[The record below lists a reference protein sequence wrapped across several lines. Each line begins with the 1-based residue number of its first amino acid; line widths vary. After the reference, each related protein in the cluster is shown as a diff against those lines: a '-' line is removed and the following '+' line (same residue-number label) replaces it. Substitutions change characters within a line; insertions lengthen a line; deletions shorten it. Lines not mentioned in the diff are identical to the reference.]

1 MERRLLLKR
10 VNGEGTISK
19 RSSDG
24 RWIGQIT
31 IGFDE
36 SGKAIRKTCSAKSQA
51 ECKRKLDKLKNQ
63 FALIQGKPI
72 TTTKKSYVDYLLTDW
87 IDEKRDVEQLEES
100 TIQTHISRINCYFS
114 FFSDIELQKID
125 SRLIANF
132 YSYLATK
139 NLSAETIHKI
149 HAIINNSFK
158 KAVRDGLV
166 AGNPAIK
173 ITLPKVH
180 QKENSSL
187 SDAEVKQILQAAKDY
202 CDNPKT
208 KNKNIFPLINLAL
221 VSGLR
226 RGELLALTWDNIDFT
241 TKKIYVTNS
250 VCELKD
256 KVIIKTT
263 KTDASKRSMFI
274 ATTTLDILREH
285 KKNFATGRFVFPS
298 SDDKDKPQA
307 PSNICRVYRK
317 ILSLARVKSS
327 LHILRHTNITN
338 LITAG
343 TDIKTVKNRAGHTRI
358 ETTMSYTHP
367 SEEFDGQAAN
377 IFEKFL

>member
-1 MERRLLLKR
+1 MKR
-10 VNGEGTISK
+10 ANGEGTISK
-19 RSSDG
+19 RADG

-31 IGFDE
+31 IGFDDN
-36 SGKAIRKTCSAKSQA
+36 GKAIRKACSAKSQA

-63 FALIQGKPI
+63 FAIIQGKPI
-72 TTTKKSYVDYLLTDW
+72 VTTKKSFVDYLLNDW
-87 IDEKRDVEQLEES
+87 INEKRYVEKLEES
-100 TIQTHISRINCYFS
+100 TVQTHISRINCYFPD
-114 FFSDIELQKID
+114 FFGDIELQKFD

-132 YSYLATK
+132 YAYLAKK

-166 AGNPAIK
+166 AINPTVGIK
-173 ITLPKVH
+173 LPKVH
-180 QKENSSL
+180 QKEKSSL
-187 SDAEVKQILQAAKDY
+187 SDAEVKRILQAAKDY
-202 CDNPKT
+202 CNNPKT

-241 TKKIYVTNS
+241 TGKIYVTNS

-256 KVIIKTT
+256 KIIIKTT
-263 KTDASKRSMFI
+263 KTDASKRSMI
-274 ATTTLDILREH
+274 IPYAMIELLREH
-285 KKNFATGRFVFPS
+285 GKNFATGRFVFPC

-317 ILSLARVKSS
+317 ILSLAGVKSS

-338 LITAG
+338 LITSG
-343 TDIKTVKNRAGHTRI
+343 VDIKTVKNRAGHTRI

-367 SEEFDGQAAN
+367 SEEFDRQAAN

>member
-1 MERRLLLKR
+1 MKR

-31 IGFDE
+31 LGFDDN
-36 SGKAIRKTCSAKSQA
+36 GKAIRKACSAKSQA

-63 FALIQGKPI
+63 FAPIQGKSI
-72 TTTKKSYVDYLLTDW
+72 ATTKKSYVDYLLSDW
-87 IDEKRDVEQLEES
+87 INEKRNVEQLEES
-100 TIQTHISRINCYFS
+100 TIQTHISRINCYFPD
-114 FFSDIELQKID
+114 FFRDTELQKID
-125 SRLIANF
+125 SKLIAKF
-132 YSYLATK
+132 YAYLTTK

-158 KAVRDGLV
+158 KAFRDGLV
-166 AGNPAIK
+166 VANPALGIK
-173 ITLPKVH
+173 LPKVH
-180 QKENSSL
+180 LKEKSSL
-187 SDAEVKQILQAAKDY
+187 SDSEVRLILQAAKVY
-202 CDNPKT
+202 CNNPKT
-208 KNKNIFPLINLAL
+208 KNVNIFPLINLAL

-226 RGELLALTWDNIDFT
+226 RGELLALTWDNIDFST
-241 TKKIYVTNS
+241 GRIYVTNS

-256 KVIIKTT
+256 KIIIKTT
-263 KTDASKRSMFI
+263 KTDASKRSMI
-274 ATTTLDILREH
+274 ISASILDILHEH
-285 KKNFATGRFVFPS
+285 RKNFATGRFVFPS

-317 ILSLARVKSS
+317 ILLLAGVKSS
-327 LHILRHTNITN
+327 LHILRHTNITKM
-338 LITAG
+338 ITAG

-367 SEEFDGQAAN
+367 SEEFDRQAAD
-377 IFEKFL
+377 IFE

>member
-1 MERRLLLKR
+1 MKR

-36 SGKAIRKTCSAKSQA
+36 SGKAIRKACSAKSQA

-72 TTTKKSYVDYLLTDW
+72 ATTKKSYVDYLLSDW
-87 IDEKRDVEQLEES
+87 INEKSDVEQLEES
-100 TIQTHISRINCYFS
+100 TIQTHISRINCYFLA
-114 FFSDIELQKID
+114 FFRDIELQKID
-125 SRLIANF
+125 SRFIANF
-132 YSYLATK
+132 YTYLATK

-158 KAVRDGLV
+158 IAVRDGLV
-166 AGNPAIK
+166 VINPVVGIK
-173 ITLPKVH
+173 LPKVH
-180 QKENSSL
+180 QKEKSSL
-187 SDAEVKQILQAAKDY
+187 SDAEVKRILQVAKDY
-202 CDNPKT
+202 CNNPKI

-226 RGELLALTWDNIDFT
+226 RGELLALTWDNIDFKT
-241 TKKIYVTNS
+241 SKIYVTNS

-263 KTDASKRSMFI
+263 KTDASKRSMI
-274 ATTTLDILREH
+274 IPSAMIELLKTHR
-285 KKNFATGRFVFPS
+285 KNFATGRFVFPNTE
-298 SDDKDKPQA
+298 DKDKPQA

-317 ILSLARVKSS
+317 ILSLAGVKSS

-338 LITAG
+338 LITSG
-343 TDIKTVKNRAGHTRI
+343 VDVKTVKTRAGHTRI

-367 SEEFDGQAAN
+367 SEEFDRQAAN

>member
-1 MERRLLLKR
+1 MKR

-31 IGFDE
+31 IGYDDN
-36 SGKAIRKTCSAKSQA
+36 GKAIRKACSAKSQA

-72 TTTKKSYVDYLLTDW
+72 TNTKKSYVDYLLTDW
-87 IDEKRDVEQLEES
+87 IDEKKNVEQLEES
-100 TIQTHISRINCYFS
+100 TIQTHIGRINCYFPK
-114 FFSDIELQKID
+114 FFRDIELQKID

-132 YSYLATK
+132 YAYLATK
-139 NLSAETIHKI
+139 NLSPETIHKI

-166 AGNPAIK
+166 VINPVVGIK
-173 ITLPKVH
+173 LPKVH
-180 QKENSSL
+180 QKEKSSL
-187 SDAEVKQILQAAKDY
+187 SDAEVKRILQSAKIY
-202 CDNPKT
+202 CDNPRT
-208 KNKNIFPLINLAL
+208 KNKNIFTLINLAL

-226 RGELLALTWDNIDFT
+226 RGELLALTWDNIDFDT
-241 TKKIYVTNS
+241 GKIYVTNS

-256 KVIIKTT
+256 RVIIKTT
-263 KTDASKRSMFI
+263 KTDASKRSMI
-274 ATTTLDILREH
+274 VTAPMLDILLEH
-285 KKNFATGRFVFPS
+285 RKNFATGKYVFPS
-298 SDDKDKPQA
+298 SDDKNTFQA

-317 ILSLARVKSS
+317 ILSLAGIKSS

-338 LITAG
+338 LITNG
-343 TDIKTVKNRAGHTRI
+343 VDIKTVKNRAGHTRI

-367 SEEFDGQAAN
+367 SEEFDRQAAN

>member
-1 MERRLLLKR
+1 MKR

-36 SGKAIRKTCSAKSQA
+36 SGKAIRKACSAKSQA
-51 ECKRKLDKLKNQ
+51 ECKRKLDKLKKQ
-63 FALIQGKPI
+63 FAPIQGKPI
-72 TTTKKSYVDYLLTDW
+72 AAIKKSYVNYLLTDW
-87 IDEKRDVEQLEES
+87 INEKRNVEQLEES
-100 TIQTHISRINCYFS
+100 TIQTHISRINCYFPD
-114 FFSDIELQKID
+114 FFRDTELQKID
-125 SRLIANF
+125 SKLIAGF
-132 YSYLATK
+132 YAQLSAK

-166 AGNPAIK
+166 AGNPTVGIK
-173 ITLPKVH
+173 LPKVH
-180 QKENSSL
+180 QKEKSSL
-187 SDAEVKQILQAAKDY
+187 TDAEVKRILQAAKDY
-202 CDNPKT
+202 CNNPKT
-208 KNKNIFPLINLAL
+208 KNKNIFTLINLAL

-226 RGELLALTWDNIDFT
+226 RGELLALTWDNIDFKT
-241 TKKIYVTNS
+241 GKIYVTNS

-263 KTDASKRSMFI
+263 KTDASKRSMI
-274 ATTTLDILREH
+274 IPSPMLDILLEH
-285 KKNFATGRFVFPS
+285 RKNFATGRFVFPS

-317 ILSLARVKSS
+317 ILSLAGVKSS

-367 SEEFDGQAAN
+367 SEEFDRQAAN

>member
-1 MERRLLLKR
+1 MKR

-31 IGFDE
+31 IGYDE
-36 SGKAIRKTCSAKSQA
+36 SGKAIRKACSAKSQA

-63 FALIQGKPI
+63 FTIIQGKTI
-72 TTTKKSYVDYLLTDW
+72 AATKKSYVNYLLTDW
-87 IDEKRDVEQLEES
+87 INEKRDVEQLEES
-100 TIQTHISRINCYFS
+100 TIQTHVSRINCYFPD
-114 FFSDIELQKID
+114 FFGDTELQRID
-125 SRLIANF
+125 SKLIAGF
-132 YSYLATK
+132 YAYLSTK

-166 AGNPAIK
+166 AINPVVGIK
-173 ITLPKVH
+173 LPKVH
-180 QKENSSL
+180 LKEKSSL
-187 SDAEVKQILQAAKDY
+187 SDAEVKQILQTAKDY

-208 KNKNIFPLINLAL
+208 KNKNIFTLINLAL

-241 TKKIYVTNS
+241 TGKIYVTNS

-256 KVIIKTT
+256 KIIIKTT
-263 KTDASKRSMFI
+263 KTDASKRSMI
-274 ATTTLDILREH
+274 IPSAMIELLREH
-285 KKNFATGRFVFPS
+285 RKNFATGRFVFPS

-317 ILSLARVKSS
+317 ILSLAEVKSS

-343 TDIKTVKNRAGHTRI
+343 TDIKTVKNRARHTRI

-367 SEEFDGQAAN
+367 SEEFDRQAAN

>member
-1 MERRLLLKR
+1 MKR

-36 SGKAIRKTCSAKSQA
+36 SGKAIRKACSAKSQA

-63 FALIQGKPI
+63 FAVIQGKPI
-72 TTTKKSYVDYLLTDW
+72 AATKKSYVDYLRTDW
-87 IDEKRDVEQLEES
+87 INEKRNVEKLEES
-100 TIQTHISRINCYFS
+100 TIQTHISRINCYFLD
-114 FFSDIELQKID
+114 FFRDTELQKID

-132 YSYLATK
+132 YAYLATK

-158 KAVRDGLV
+158 KALRDGLV
-166 AGNPAIK
+166 VGNPVVGIK
-173 ITLPKVH
+173 LPKVH
-180 QKENSSL
+180 QKEKFSL
-187 SDAEVKQILQAAKDY
+187 SDAEVKRILQAAKDY
-202 CDNPKT
+202 CNNPKT

-241 TKKIYVTNS
+241 TGKIYVTNS

-263 KTDASKRSMFI
+263 KTDASKRSMI
-274 ATTTLDILREH
+274 IPSAMIELLKTHR
-285 KKNFATGRFVFPS
+285 KNFATGKFVFPS

-317 ILSLARVKSS
+317 ILSLAGVKSS

-338 LITAG
+338 LITSG
-343 TDIKTVKNRAGHTRI
+343 VDIKTVKNRAGHTRI

-367 SEEFDGQAAN
+367 SEEFDRQAAN

>member
-1 MERRLLLKR
+1 MKR

-31 IGFDE
+31 IGYDDN
-36 SGKAIRKTCSAKSQA
+36 GKAIRKACSAKSQA

-63 FALIQGKPI
+63 FAVIQGKTI
-72 TTTKKSYVDYLLTDW
+72 ATTKKSYVDYLLTDW
-87 IDEKRDVEQLEES
+87 IAEKKNVEQLEES
-100 TIQTHISRINCYFS
+100 TIQTHINRINCYFPD
-114 FFSDIELQKID
+114 FFGDIELQKID

-132 YSYLATK
+132 YAYLATK

-166 AGNPAIK
+166 AINPTVGIK
-173 ITLPKVH
+173 LPKVH
-180 QKENSSL
+180 QKEKSSL
-187 SDAEVKQILQAAKDY
+187 SDAEVKRILQAAKIY
-202 CDNPKT
+202 CDNPKN
-208 KNKNIFPLINLAL
+208 KNKNVFPLIKLAL

-241 TKKIYVTNS
+241 IGKIYVANS

-256 KVIIKTT
+256 KIIIKTT
-263 KTDASKRSMFI
+263 KTDASKRSMI
-274 ATTTLDILREH
+274 IPSAMIELLKTHR
-285 KKNFATGRFVFPS
+285 KNFATGEFVFPNT
-298 SDDKDKPQA
+298 DNKNKPQA

-317 ILSLARVKSS
+317 ILSLAGVKSS

-367 SEEFDGQAAN
+367 SEEFDRQAAN

>member
-1 MERRLLLKR
+1 MKR

-31 IGFDE
+31 LGFDDN
-36 SGKAIRKTCSAKSQA
+36 GKAIRKACSAKSQA
-51 ECKRKLDKLKNQ
+51 ECKRKFDKLKKQ
-63 FALIQGKPI
+63 FASIQGKTI
-72 TTTKKSYVDYLLTDW
+72 ATTKKSYVDYLLTDW
-87 IDEKRDVEQLEES
+87 INEKKSTEKLEES
-100 TIQTHISRINCYFS
+100 TIQTHISRINCYFLD
-114 FFSDIELQKID
+114 FFRNIELQKID
-125 SRLIANF
+125 SKLIAGF
-132 YSYLATK
+132 YAHLATK

-166 AGNPAIK
+166 AINPTVGIK
-173 ITLPKVH
+173 LPKVH
-180 QKENSSL
+180 QKEKSSL
-187 SDAEVKQILQAAKDY
+187 SDAEVKRILQAAKDY
-202 CDNPKT
+202 CNNPKT

-226 RGELLALTWDNIDFT
+226 RGELLALTWDNIDFDT
-241 TKKIYVTNS
+241 GKIYVTNS

-256 KVIIKTT
+256 KIIIKTT
-263 KTDASKRSMFI
+263 KTDASKRSMIIPAFM
-274 ATTTLDILREH
+274 LDILLEH
-285 KKNFATGRFVFPS
+285 RKNFATGKFVFPS

-317 ILSLARVKSS
+317 ILSLAEVKSS

-338 LITAG
+338 LITNG
-343 TDIKTVKNRAGHTRI
+343 VDIKTVKNRAGHTRI

-367 SEEFDGQAAN
+367 SEEFDRQAAN